1 MITISIDHDIINHYL
16 EMNGIGSLKELI
28 HYRMLSNRNYT
39 KIKKTRISRGKT
51 SIIEKA
57 VVKMAVNKLLCFSH
71 DCVTIIFHCPA
82 CSDDARL
89 MNCVAH

>member
-1 MITISIDHDIINHYL
+1 MKEKQILKRKTYIID
-16 EMNGIGSLKELI
+16 
-28 HYRMLSNRNYT
+28 
-39 KIKKTRISRGKT
+39 
-51 SIIEKA
+51 KA